1 MSKIEWHIEKR
12 KIDEIKPHPK
22 NPRLFTEKGMKDL
35 DKSISKIG
43 MAQPININID
53 GTILSGHAR
62 LMTLQ
67 KKGVQE
73 VDVYVPSRELT
84 EKEQEEVL
92 IRMNANT
99 AGEWDFE
106 KLANEWESLELV
118 DYGFELPEQEES
130 VFEAGEVENEI
141 ENLDEHKIKIVFT
154 YKDSRQ
160 IIDAFIKEMQ
170 EKYPQLLEMVQIN
183 D

>member
-67 KKGVQE
+67 KKGIQE

-92 IRMNANT
+92 IRMNANV

-118 DYGFELPEQEES
+118 DYGLELPITDIQLEET
-130 VFEAGEVENEI
+130 EI
-141 ENLDEHKIKIVFT
+141 EDEIEGTEKKLLKCPCCGHINEEK
-154 YKDSRQ
+154 
-160 IIDAFIKEMQ
+160 AFKNISGG
-170 EKYPQLLEMVQIN
+170 IN
-183 D
+183 EDTE